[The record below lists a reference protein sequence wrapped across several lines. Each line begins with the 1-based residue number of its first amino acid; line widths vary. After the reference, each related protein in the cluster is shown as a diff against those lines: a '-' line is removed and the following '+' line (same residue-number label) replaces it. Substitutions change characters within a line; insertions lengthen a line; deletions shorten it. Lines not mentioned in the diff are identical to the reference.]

1 MKAQNNIIKKG
12 FFFMVMLS
20 VINIAAQQS
29 TEKVINEFSTLKTFD
44 LIEVNLI
51 PSSENKV
58 VITGPNPED
67 VSIVQTVKTLKIRM
81 TLKKLFK
88 GSDIEVNVY
97 YTNIEVIDANEGSII
112 TANNLIKQDKI
123 ELRTQEGAT
132 IDAHIEVDY
141 LKIRAV
147 TGGIIETSGES
158 NTQDI
163 SIYTGGIYNGE
174 SLNTTITTVSIKA
187 AGEANVRASQTVD
200 ARIRVGGNVYVYGNP
215 QTITE
220 NIALG
225 GSLKRM

>member
-1 MKAQNNIIKKG
+1 MPQNRIMKNL
-12 FFFMVMLS
+12 FFLIATLIS
-20 VINIAAQQS
+20 LNAAAQQS
-29 TEKVINEFSTLKTFD
+29 VEKSVNEFSTLKTFD

-58 VITGPNPED
+58 VISGTNPED
-67 VSIVQTVKTLKIRM
+67 VSIVQTGKTLKIRM

-88 GSDIEVNVY
+88 GSDIEVNVF

-112 TANNLIKQDKI
+112 TANNLIKQDKL

-147 TGGIIETSGES
+147 TGGIIETRGEA

-174 SLNTTITTVSIKA
+174 SLNTKTTTVSINA

-200 ARIRVGGNVYVYGNP
+200 ARIRAGGNVYVYGNP
-215 QTITE
+215 KTITE

-225 GSLKRM
+225 GNLKRM

>member
-1 MKAQNNIIKKG
+1 
-12 FFFMVMLS
+12 MVMLS
-20 VINIAAQQS
+20 VMNIAAQQS
-29 TEKVINEFSTLKTFD
+29 TEKVVNEFSTLKTFD

-58 VITGPNPED
+58 VITGTNPED
-67 VSIVQTVKTLKIRM
+67 VSIVQTGKTLKIRM

-147 TGGIIETSGES
+147 TGGIIETRGES

-174 SLNTTITTVSIKA
+174 SLNTNTTTVSIKA